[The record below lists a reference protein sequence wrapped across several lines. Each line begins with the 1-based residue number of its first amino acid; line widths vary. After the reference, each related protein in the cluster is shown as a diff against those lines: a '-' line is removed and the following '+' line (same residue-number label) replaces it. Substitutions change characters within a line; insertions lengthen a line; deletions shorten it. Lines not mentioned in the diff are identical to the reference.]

1 MYLARRKQLNWTRGA
16 FLASG
21 RSMCPKKSFSSGGK
35 PPRLWHMSFD
45 DQSLN
50 VRQNML
56 MYILLIFPHDKI
68 YINCFIKNLIFMVLV
83 KMVFHLGEV
92 AHLPYKTVQ
101 GAHSGKGRTLAG
113 ALEPKQRALGGHS
126 GPLDLS
132 PGSKKHCS
140 GEFWIEPV
148 WWHIG
153 STNIGFQPNNEQ
165 CSIVWQGVAL
175 DKHASTHSQ

>member
-1 MYLARRKQLNWTRGA
+1 M
-16 FLASG
+16 ASG

-68 YINCFIKNLIFMVLV
+68 YINCFIKKMIFMVLV

-101 GAHSGKGRTLAG
+101 GAHSGKSGHSQEHLS
-113 ALEPKQRALGGHS
+113 LNKELLGGILA
-126 GPLDLS
+126 P
-132 PGSKKHCS
+132 
-140 GEFWIEPV
+140 W
-148 WWHIG
+148 
-153 STNIGFQPNNEQ
+153 T
-165 CSIVWQGVAL
+165 
-175 DKHASTHSQ
+175 

>member
-1 MYLARRKQLNWTRGA
+1 
-16 FLASG
+16 
-21 RSMCPKKSFSSGGK
+21 
-35 PPRLWHMSFD
+35 
-45 DQSLN
+45 
-50 VRQNML
+50 
-56 MYILLIFPHDKI
+56 
-68 YINCFIKNLIFMVLV
+68 MVLV

-140 GEFWIEPV
+140 GEF
-148 WWHIG
+148 
-153 STNIGFQPNNEQ
+153 
-165 CSIVWQGVAL
+165 
-175 DKHASTHSQ
+175 